1 MTSANDRRGERLFV
15 SLLQLMLVS
24 RCFRHMRA
32 GQFRAIHVRLLLPTF
47 IRTDLKGFQ
56 DLRDKFKDPLS
67 PFYLAPGEKGP
78 ESPDPA
84 PPSSVTEQAGYE
96 SAAVKA
102 RQELSQLGYD
112 PTTFYEQRVVWGDH
126 DSFQYVLRFSLRGL
140 LTSNFRILSDT

>member
-1 MTSANDRRGERLFV
+1 
-15 SLLQLMLVS
+15 MLVS
-24 RCFRHMRA
+24 RCSRHLRA
-32 GQFRAIHVRLLLPTF
+32 GQFRAIHVRLLLSTF

-84 PPSSVTEQAGYE
+84 PSSPVTERASYE
-96 SAAVKA
+96 SAAIKA

-112 PTTFYEQRVVWGDH
+112 PTTFFEQRVAWGDH
-126 DSFQYVLRFSLRGL
+126 DSFQCVLRFPLRGL
-140 LTSNFRILSDT
+140 LTSILRISSDT